1 MEAAYL
7 GERVMVLAANPG
19 RIHAVHD
26 MRPIKTSGGIR
37 REQPEMVEAM
47 AGLRR
52 ELERC

>member
-1 MEAAYL
+1 
-7 GERVMVLAANPG
+7 MVLAANPG

-26 MRPIKTSGGIR
+26 MRSLKESDGGIR
-37 REQPEMVEAM
+37 REQPELVEAM